1 MIVHGRNLLIYAGG
15 SVVAAARTC
24 RISMDF
30 DTIEVAGVDSGQFKY
45 HIQAMSSWTVTV
57 TKLVAVVHTLFEENE
72 QPVRLSFVVR
82 DKYGNLMG
90 DRMTG
95 DALIKN
101 VSVDA
106 TVGSLA
112 TGSITFQGTGELI
125 REIVGLCD
133 YDGTELYDY
142 NGNSRLCA
150 PSSNL

>member
-1 MIVHGRNLLIYAGG
+1 
-15 SVVAAARTC
+15 
-24 RISMDF
+24 MDS
-30 DTIEVAGVDSGQFKY
+30 DLIEVAGVDSGQFKY

-142 NGNSRLCA
+142 DGNSRLCA

>member
-1 MIVHGRNLLIYAGG
+1 M
-15 SVVAAARTC
+15 AAARTC

-90 DRMTG
+90 DHMTG

-133 YDGTELYDY
+133 YDGTDLYDY
-142 NGNSRLCA
+142 YGNSRLCA

>member
-112 TGSITFQGTGELI
+112 MGSITFQGTGELI

>member
-45 HIQAMSSWTVTV
+45 YIQAMSSWTVTV
-57 TKLVAVVHTLFEENE
+57 IKLVAVVHTLFEENE

>member
-1 MIVHGRNLLIYAGG
+1 MHREY
-15 SVVAAARTC
+15 
-24 RISMDF
+24 D
-30 DTIEVAGVDSGQFKY
+30 
-45 HIQAMSSWTVTV
+45 TV

-95 DALIKN
+95 DALTKN

-133 YDGTELYDY
+133 YDGTDLYDY
-142 NGNSRLCA
+142 YGNSRLCA

>member
-1 MIVHGRNLLIYAGG
+1 
-15 SVVAAARTC
+15 
-24 RISMDF
+24 MDF

>member
-106 TVGSLA
+106 TGGSLA

>member
-1 MIVHGRNLLIYAGG
+1 MIVHGRNLLIYVDG

>member
-1 MIVHGRNLLIYAGG
+1 MIVHGRNLLIYVDG

-24 RISMDF
+24 TMNMTV
-30 DTIEVAGVDSGQFKY
+30 DTTQVSNPLNTRCKSFLPERK
-45 HIQAMSSWTVTV
+45 SWTVTV

-133 YDGTELYDY
+133 YDGTDLYDY
-142 NGNSRLCA
+142 YGNSRLCA